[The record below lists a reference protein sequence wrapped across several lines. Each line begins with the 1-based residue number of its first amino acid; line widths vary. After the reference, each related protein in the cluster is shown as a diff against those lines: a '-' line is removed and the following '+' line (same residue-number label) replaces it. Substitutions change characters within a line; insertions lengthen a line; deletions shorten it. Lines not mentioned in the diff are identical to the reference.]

1 MRRSVIEVSHS
12 FYSNYGDLDETI
24 VFLAFWLDNLEMY
37 VDQYGKPREIASSQ
51 GFAYREK
58 SIKSPE
64 ADSARMGDVI
74 DILRKHKLMLM
85 PIRTGHTTMANAKA
99 YVRHLHGLRR
109 ARSPRRS

>member
-1 MRRSVIEVSHS
+1 MRTDKQAIQIYQQHLMHIGHI
-12 FYSNYGDLDETI
+12 NI
-24 VFLAFWLDNLEMY
+24 VFKLGMMKIYLNIFNKH
-37 VDQYGKPREIASSQ
+37 GKPIQ
-51 GFAYREK
+51 
-58 SIKSPE
+58 SIMLFE